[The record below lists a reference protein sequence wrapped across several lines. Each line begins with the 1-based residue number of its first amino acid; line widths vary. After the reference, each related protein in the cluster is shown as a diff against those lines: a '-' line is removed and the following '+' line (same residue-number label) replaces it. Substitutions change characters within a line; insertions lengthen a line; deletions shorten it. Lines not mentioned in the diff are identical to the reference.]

1 MARAAWTMALRAC
14 PTSQRLPS
22 PAGTRRAGF
31 FVRAADGGAWD
42 RRAAALVKGIWRPDS
57 LGTSKQEVLLDAMQ
71 HMIDYAVSFPRR
83 IPAGRGA
90 ALACLLKS
98 GPP

>member
-31 FVRAADGGAWD
+31 FVRVADGGAWD
-42 RRAAALVKGIWRPDS
+42 RRAATLVKGVWRPDS
-57 LGTSKQEVLLDAMQ
+57 LGTSKQDV
-71 HMIDYAVSFPRR
+71 P
-83 IPAGRGA
+83 
-90 ALACLLKS
+90 
-98 GPP
+98 